1 MTNTK
6 NIVLIAFG
14 CCLLIAPSAHGQTDA
29 NPTEDE
35 AVVLIK
41 EIYTE
46 VSSDGSEAVD
56 WGKVR
61 ASFMKDAIIILRTSR
76 EGSTQFTLEEFIQ
89 DFKDF
94 YESSAVGES
103 GFKEEVLR
111 VNAQVYGDAAYIG
124 VVYEATILDSERP
137 PQKGID
143 FWLLTRKDKAW
154 KVVAVTNEI
163 IPPGEEIPEMFEPE
177 DH

>member
-14 CCLLIAPSAHGQTDA
+14 CCLFFTITASGQIAPDPAE
-29 NPTEDE
+29 NE
-35 AVVLIK
+35 AVTMITQ
-41 EIYTE
+41 IYKE

-163 IPPGEEIPEMFEPE
+163 IPPGKEIPEMFEPE